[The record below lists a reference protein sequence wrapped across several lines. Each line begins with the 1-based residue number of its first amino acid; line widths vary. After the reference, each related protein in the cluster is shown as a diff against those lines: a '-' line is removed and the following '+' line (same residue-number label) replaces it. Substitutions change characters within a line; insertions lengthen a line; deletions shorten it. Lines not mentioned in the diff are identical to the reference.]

1 MNPRAYYTL
10 FMFLS
15 AVTFLVVRRLQ
26 PRSLNNSGLSPGERA
41 AFGLAAFVGGVLGAK
56 LPFVFSEP
64 SAFWQPEA
72 WLGDGKTIV
81 TGLIGA
87 YVSVEVAKV
96 MLGVRARTG
105 DGYALPLACALAV
118 GRWGCFGNGC
128 CYGTPCD
135 LPWGVDFLGDG
146 VRRHPTQAYESLFH
160 AGMAVVLLLAIRLDL
175 LPTHRLKLYLIAYCV
190 YRFLTEFI
198 RPEPRGWLG
207 LTFYQGAALAL
218 GAGLALQWA
227 LSCRAEGDR
236 DGSVRTGLPLRSVRP

>member
-1 MNPRAYYTL
+1 MSPRAYYSL
-10 FMFLS
+10 FMLLS

-26 PRSLNNSGLSPGERA
+26 PRSLNTALPASERA
-41 AFGLAAFVGGVLGAK
+41 ALGLAAFVGGVLGAK

-64 SAFWQPEA
+64 SSVWRPEA

-87 YVSVEVAKV
+87 YSSVEVAKLI
-96 MLGVRARTG
+96 LGVRARTG

-128 CYGTPCD
+128 CYGTSCD

-160 AGMAVVLLLAIRLDL
+160 AGMAVILLLAIRLGPF
-175 LPTHRLKLYLIAYCV
+175 PTPRLNLYLTA
-190 YRFLTEFI
+190 
-198 RPEPRGWLG
+198 
-207 LTFYQGAALAL
+207 
-218 GAGLALQWA
+218 
-227 LSCRAEGDR
+227 
-236 DGSVRTGLPLRSVRP
+236 